1 MLNEIQNVNNLS
13 NEEQFGLIFELLEL
27 DKLNNQKDAD
37 IFINYL
43 TSHPTPIREA
53 VAYKLEEFISQNPDY
68 FKNDLA
74 IDKMIDAISDINP
87 NISRI
92 MCNII
97 EKNETI
103 SGMLSDKIIERIE
116 DIISKIQS
124 YEKENKDF
132 FQNKIKNKKNH
143 AKNKLL
149 FSLYWYLEA
158 LSNCNINYYKERL
171 LKILNY
177 TIDFCDYT
185 IREKTAKILNKLD
198 NPPLEILQKAKY
210 DQNFYVQI
218 QVYDKMNNEDLN

>member
-1 MLNEIQNVNNLS
+1 MLNEFCNVNNLS
-13 NEEQFGLIFELLEL
+13 NDEQFKLIFELMEL
-27 DKLNNQKDAD
+27 DKLTGQKEAD
-37 IFINYL
+37 CFIDYL

-53 VAYKLEEFISQNPDY
+53 VAYKLEEFIAQNPDY
-68 FKNDLA
+68 FKSDLA
-74 IDKMIDAISDINP
+74 VSKMLDAISDINP
-87 NISRI
+87 NISRV

-103 SGMLSDKIIERIE
+103 SGMLISKIIDRIDE
-116 DIISKIQS
+116 IISKIKS

-158 LSNCNINYYKERL
+158 LSYCNINNYKERL

-198 NPPLEILQKAKY
+198 NPPLELLQKAKY